1 MVIQKAGNPAF
12 CFIKK
17 RWKEVKKL
25 ATKLKNLHIRKV
37 DFVNEGANQR
47 ADIKIAKKKDADP
60 EADIP
65 VRESTMKKFMRAI
78 GKAVG
83 ITDDYLDA

>member
-1 MVIQKAGNPAF
+1 MRFNLFGCSRERRIMVIQKAGNPAF

-37 DFVNEGANQR
+37 DFVDEGANQR
-47 ADIKIAKKKDADP
+47 ADIKIAKKKDAEKCAAQGFGP
-60 EADIP
+60 
-65 VRESTMKKFMRAI
+65 
-78 GKAVG
+78 
-83 ITDDYLDA
+83 

>member
-37 DFVNEGANQR
+37 DFVDEGANQR
-47 ADIKIAKKKDADP
+47 ADIKIAKKKMQILKQIFLSVSP
-60 EADIP
+60 
-65 VRESTMKKFMRAI
+65 R
-78 GKAVG
+78 
-83 ITDDYLDA
+83 